1 MGQRLRMDEVTMNGE
16 LASKQ
21 ESILIVDDMPANLQL
36 LAEILS
42 QEGYRVRP
50 ASSGERALASI
61 DKELP
66 NLILLDIMMPGLDGF
81 SVCRQLKADARTQNV
96 PIIFLSALSETFDKV
111 MAFQVGGVDY
121 VTKPFQIDEVI
132 ARVRTHLRLESMRCK
147 LLEQN
152 QQLQEHNAELDRFA
166 STVAHDL
173 KNPLATLAVA
183 LKLVQYDLAGNTPP
197 NSTTQQSLAT
207 GIKIVG
213 KMAEITDELLLLAA
227 LRQSEIPQ
235 APLQMEVIVANALQ
249 RLQALTDE
257 QQPTIHLPSQWPV
270 AIGYAPWVEA
280 VWTNYI
286 SNGIRHGCRPI
297 RLELGANSPIDGQV
311 RFWVRD
317 NGPGIPESVKAL
329 LFSEF
334 AKADWPQT
342 GGNGLGLS
350 IVRRIMD
357 KLGGSYGFH
366 SLPQQGS
373 EFFFTLQSAPHP

>member
-1 MGQRLRMDEVTMNGE
+1 MDNKMDGE
-16 LASKQ
+16 FVSERK
-21 ESILIVDDMPANLQL
+21 SILIVDDMPANLQL

-61 DKELP
+61 EKERP
-66 NLILLDIMMPGLDGF
+66 DLILLDIMMPGLDGF
-81 SVCRQLKADARTQNV
+81 SVCRQLKADVRTQDV

-121 VTKPFQIDEVI
+121 VTKPFQIDEVLS
-132 ARVRTHLRLESMRCK
+132 RVRTHLRLESMRHK

-152 QQLQEHNAELDRFA
+152 QQLQAQNAELDRFA

-173 KNPLATLAVA
+173 KNPLATLTAA
-183 LKLVQYDLAGNTPP
+183 LRLVQYELADSALPD
-197 NSTTQQSLAT
+197 STAQQSLT
-207 GIKIVG
+207 VGIKIVG

-227 LRQSEIPQ
+227 LRRSEVPQS
-235 APLQMEVIVANALQ
+235 PLHMEGIVTSALQ

-257 QQPTIHLPSQWPV
+257 RQPTIHLPTAWPT

-280 VWTNYI
+280 VWANYL
-286 SNGIRHGCRPI
+286 SNGIRHGRSPI
-297 RLELGANSPIDGQV
+297 HLELGADGPINGQV

-317 NGPGIPESVKAL
+317 NGPGIPEPLKDH
-329 LFSEF
+329 LFGEF
-334 AKADWPQT
+334 AKADSSQN

-357 KLGGSYGFH
+357 KLGGSYGAK
-366 SLPQQGS
+366 SLPEQGS
-373 EFFFTLQSAPHP
+373 EFFFTLQSAQ